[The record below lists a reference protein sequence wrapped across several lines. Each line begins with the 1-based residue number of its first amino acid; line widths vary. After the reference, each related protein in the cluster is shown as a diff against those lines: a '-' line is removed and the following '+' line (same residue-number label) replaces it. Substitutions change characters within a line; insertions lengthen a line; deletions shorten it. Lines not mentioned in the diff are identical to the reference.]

1 MDSKIIL
8 ITGASDGLGKV
19 TAKTLAKQGHTV
31 IIHGRNHGKTKAV
44 YEEVIKET
52 QNNKTA
58 MIIADLLS
66 FEDVKRMADEIKQ
79 KYDHLDVLINNAGNQ
94 FGGKR
99 ETTKEGHE
107 KTMMV
112 NTFSPFLLT
121 FLLLGHLNK
130 SKDGRV
136 VTVTSASHNQGG
148 KPYMDDIELEK
159 HYSYGKVYGVS
170 KLYIIWI
177 MRHFVRYCKEKGFVN
192 ITFNCVHPGSAKTN
206 LGNTGNR
213 PVAFKVLFYLWQV
226 FMTSAEKGAEPTLFA
241 ATSDEMYGMND
252 KYIGTKGY
260 EKASEQYYSF
270 ENEKMLWDYCIRIT
284 EPYLQNYN

>member
-1 MDSKIIL
+1 MEQKIIL

-31 IIHGRNHGKTKAV
+31 IIHGRNREKTKAV
-44 YEEVIKET
+44 LDEIVRDTK
-52 QNNKTA
+52 NDRTA
-58 MIIADLLS
+58 MVIADLLS
-66 FEDVKRMADEIKQ
+66 FEDVKRMADEVMQ

-94 FGGKR
+94 FGGTR
-99 ETTKEGHE
+99 EVTKDGYE

-130 SKDGRV
+130 SNEGRV

-159 HYSYGKVYGVS
+159 HYSYMKVYGVS

-177 MRHFVRYCKEKGFVN
+177 MRHFVRYCKKNGINNV
-192 ITFNCVHPGSAKTN
+192 TFNCVHPGSAKTN

-213 PVAFKVLFYLWQV
+213 PVAMKILFYVWQV
-226 FMTSAEKGAEPTLFA
+226 FMTSVEKGAEPTLFA
-241 ATSDEMYGMND
+241 ATSDEMFGMND
-252 KYIGTKGY
+252 KYIGPKGY
-260 EKASEQYYSF
+260 EKASEQYYSL
-270 ENEKMLWDYCIRIT
+270 ENERIIWVYCFRIAK
-284 EPYLQNYN
+284 PYIEN

>member
-1 MDSKIIL
+1 MEQKIIL

-31 IIHGRNHGKTKAV
+31 IIHGRNREKTKAV
-44 YEEVIKET
+44 LDEIVRDTK
-52 QNNKTA
+52 NDRTA
-58 MIIADLLS
+58 MVIADLLS
-66 FEDVKRMADEIKQ
+66 FEDVKRMADEVMQ

-94 FGGKR
+94 FGGTR
-99 ETTKEGHE
+99 EVTKDGYE

-130 SKDGRV
+130 SNEGRV

-159 HYSYGKVYGVS
+159 HYSYMKVYGVS

-177 MRHFVRYCKEKGFVN
+177 MRHFVRYCKKNGINNV
-192 ITFNCVHPGSAKTN
+192 TFNCVHPGSAKTN

-213 PVAFKVLFYLWQV
+213 PVAMKILFYVWQV
-226 FMTSAEKGAEPTLFA
+226 FMTSVEKGAEPTLFA
-241 ATSDEMYGMND
+241 ATSDEMFGMND
-252 KYIGTKGY
+252 KYIGPKAY
-260 EKASEQYYSF
+260 EKASEQYYSL
-270 ENEKMLWDYCIRIT
+270 ENERIIWVYCFRIAK
-284 EPYLQNYN
+284 PYIEN